1 MWITGISQGCMT
13 IKHVSKLNFCF
24 ILRLYTAFLVH
35 FLTFY
40 THYSLDFLFTC
51 ATWSTLHWCNNTIIH
66 KDEGFFF
73 NDQKEH
79 IRSKFI
85 FRIKSCPIEQ
95 AQWMNYKFHNASCWS
110 TEKKHTHTQNQQ
122 KTAEHFSI
130 TNTPIPKS
138 LYLTVIFLSRK
149 MSL

>member
-1 MWITGISQGCMT
+1 MRITGISQGCMT

-51 ATWSTLHWCNNTIIH
+51 ATWSTLHWCNNRIIH

-110 TEKKHTHTQNQQ
+110 TEKKHTHTQNQH